1 MKSLFRMNKRIRYL
15 TAVLIIAGLLVPS
28 LALAEE
34 IPMPISPGDKLTADR
49 CVIIA
54 LERHPQLLAAQ
65 GTVKASESKIGQA
78 VAGYLPQINLSASYS
93 KIKNPPGSVVT
104 SGTDAATIGGSRKP
118 FDQYSGAITASQL
131 IYDFGKTPNQ
141 IWIQKYGAEAAR
153 GDLGGTRGTLILSV
167 RQAYYGLLATQRS
180 REVAKEVVA
189 QYEQHLQQAKG
200 FFEVGTKPKFDVI
213 KAQAELSTARL
224 NLIKAENAFK
234 IAKVTLNNAMG
245 VPDAPDYTIEDSLD
259 VVKKEIPF
267 SEAISRAHQSRP
279 ELLASQARI
288 KAADEQVSYAYK
300 GFFPSISASGSYNR
314 VGREFYPPEGWS
326 AGITATWGL
335 FNGFD
340 TVHKVR
346 EAKANLETARANYE
360 LLKQNVLLEVQQ
372 AYLQLLQ
379 AKESIPTAELGVQQA
394 TENLEI
400 ANGRYKA
407 GVGNPIEV
415 TDAEITYMNA
425 KNSHTQALYDY
436 QVAVASLDRAIGGM
450 QQ

>member
-1 MKSLFRMNKRIRYL
+1 MKFRFRTNRRIREL
-15 TAVLIIAGLLVPS
+15 AAALVIAGS
-28 LALAEE
+28 LAHSPALSDE
-34 IPMPISPGDKLTADR
+34 IPIPVRPGETLTADR
-49 CVIIA
+49 CVSIA

-65 GTVKASESKIGQA
+65 GAVKASESKIGQA
-78 VAGYLPQINLSASYS
+78 VAGYLPQINLNASYS
-93 KIKNPPGSVVT
+93 KIKTPPGSVVT
-104 SGTDAATIGGSRKP
+104 SGTDAATISGTRKP
-118 FDQYSGAITASQL
+118 FDQYSGSITASQL

-167 RQAYYGLLATQRS
+167 RQAYYGLLAAQRS
-180 REVAKEVVA
+180 RNVAKEVVA
-189 QYEQHLQQAKG
+189 QYEQHLQQARG

-213 KAQAELSTARL
+213 KAQAELSTAKL
-224 NLIKAENAFK
+224 NLIKAENALK

-267 SEAISRAHQSRP
+267 SEAISRAHQTRP
-279 ELLASQARI
+279 ELLASQARV

-314 VGREFYPPEGWS
+314 VGKEFYPPEGWS

-379 AKESIPTAELGVQQA
+379 AKESIPTAVLGVEQA

-436 QVAVASLDRAIGGM
+436 QVSSASLERAIGGFG
-450 QQ
+450 Q

>member
-1 MKSLFRMNKRIRYL
+1 L
-15 TAVLIIAGLLVPS
+15 P
-28 LALAEE
+28 ALSDE
-34 IPMPISPGDKLTADR
+34 IPIPVRPGETLTADR
-49 CVIIA
+49 CVSIA

-65 GTVKASESKIGQA
+65 GAVKASESKIGQA
-78 VAGYLPQINLSASYS
+78 VAGYLPQINLNASYS
-93 KIKNPPGSVVT
+93 KIKTPPGSVVT
-104 SGTDAATIGGSRKP
+104 SGTDAATISGTRKP
-118 FDQYSGAITASQL
+118 FDQYSGSITASQL

-167 RQAYYGLLATQRS
+167 RQAYYGLLAAQRS
-180 REVAKEVVA
+180 RNVAKEVVA
-189 QYEQHLQQAKG
+189 QYEQHLQQARG

-213 KAQAELSTARL
+213 KAQAELSTAKL
-224 NLIKAENAFK
+224 NLIKAENALK

-267 SEAISRAHQSRP
+267 SEAISRAHQTRP
-279 ELLASQARI
+279 ELLASQARV

-314 VGREFYPPEGWS
+314 VGKEFYPPEGWS

-379 AKESIPTAELGVQQA
+379 AKESIPTAVLGVEQA

-436 QVAVASLDRAIGGM
+436 QVSSASLERAIGGFG
-450 QQ
+450 Q